1 MPLTTQALNY
11 LSSFAELSTPY
22 KQEVLKY
29 GKEIHLEKG
38 EIYFDKGTFS
48 KKVAIL
54 LEGIMRIFDIDAT
67 GREWNKVILSPPSFV
82 LGNANFQLKSVH
94 YIDAITPCQLLE
106 FPISFLERML
116 AKYPEAQII
125 QRDLL
130 LNLYEKKSEREYDFL
145 SLSAKERYLK
155 FLQTH
160 AHLVEQLPQF
170 HIASYLGIT
179 STQLSRINVAL
190 RNQQM

>member
-1 MPLTTQALNY
+1 MSIFSQAIEY
-11 LSSFAELSTPY
+11 LGSFAELSAAY
-22 KQEVLKY
+22 KDEVLKF
-29 GKEIHLEKG
+29 GQEIHLEKG
-38 EIYFDKGTFS
+38 EVYFDKDTYS
-48 KKVAIL
+48 KKVGIL
-54 LEGIMRIFDIDAT
+54 MKGIMRIFDIDAA
-67 GREWNKVILSPPSFV
+67 GREWNKVILSPTSFV
-82 LGNANFQLKSVH
+82 LGNANFRLKSIH
-94 YIDAITPCQLLE
+94 FIDAITPCQLLE
-106 FPISFLERML
+106 FPISFLDHTL
-116 AKYPEAQII
+116 STYPEAQVM

-130 LNLYEKKSEREYDFL
+130 LSIYEKKSEREYDFL

-160 AHLVEQLPQF
+160 AHLAEELPQF